1 MIYISTDYVFEGSNA
16 PYKHTDEPGPVNA
29 YGILKLDGEKVVLK
43 VNPGKSLIDHGDEQF
58 LAICYSPDEE

>member
-43 VNPGKSLIDHGDEQF
+43 VNPGKL
-58 LAICYSPDEE
+58 